1 MTGLKAAEFF
11 QLPPSL
17 AVFAAHFS
25 AEVPPWEWLK
35 RIGPALAAFP
45 FEAKLPP
52 LPPGVHAEGPLWIH
66 PEAKLPTYATIIGP
80 VYIGARTEVKPGA
93 FIRGNVIVGEGC
105 VLGNA
110 CEYKNCLLMDGV
122 KTPHYNY
129 VGDSIL
135 GNKAHLGAGAIC
147 SNLRLDNREVL
158 VRIGAAVYPTGL
170 RKFGAILGDA
180 AEVGCNAVLNPGT
193 LLGPRA
199 LVVPAI
205 AFGGYLPA
213 GHIAR
218 VRHTIVAEPRRD

>member
-1 MTGLKAAEFF
+1 MKAAEFF

-17 AVFAAHFS
+17 AVFAAYFS

-35 RIGPALAAFP
+35 RIGAALAAFP
-45 FEAKLPP
+45 FKAILPP

-66 PEAKLPTYATIIGP
+66 PEARLPTYATIIGP

-93 FIRGNVIVGEGC
+93 FIRGNVIVGEDC

-110 CEYKNCLLMDGV
+110 CEYKNCLLMDSV

-170 RKFGAILGDA
+170 RKFGAILGEG

-199 LVVPAI
+199 LVLPAI

-218 VRHTIVAEPRRD
+218 VRHTVVAEPRRD

>member
-17 AVFAAHFS
+17 AVFAAYFS

-35 RIGPALAAFP
+35 RIGAALAAFP
-45 FEAKLPP
+45 FEAILPP

-66 PEAKLPTYATIIGP
+66 PEVKLPTYATIIGP
-80 VYIGARTEVKPGA
+80 AYIGARTEVKPGA
-93 FIRGNVIVGEGC
+93 IIRGNVIVGEDC

-110 CEYKNCLLMDGV
+110 CEYKNCLLMDSV

-170 RKFGAILGDA
+170 RKFGAILGEG

-218 VRHTIVAEPRRD
+218 VRHTVVAEPRRD

>member
-1 MTGLKAAEFF
+1 MKAAEFF

-25 AEVPPWEWLK
+25 ADVPPWEWLK

-45 FEAKLPP
+45 FEAILPP
-52 LPPGVHAEGPLWIH
+52 LPLGVHAEGPLWIH
-66 PEAKLPTYATIIGP
+66 PEARLPTYATIIGP

-93 FIRGNVIVGEGC
+93 FIRGNVIVGEDC

-170 RKFGAILGDA
+170 RKFGAILGDG

-199 LVVPAI
+199 LVVPAM

-218 VRHTIVAEPRRD
+218 VRHTVVAEPRRD